1 MSNTVKIILALC
13 ATILVFLCGWW
24 SGSANTK
31 RKWNNKL
38 IVLQNELQR
47 MYNKYNN
54 TIKKYEEEL
63 QKKDDIIEKQQI
75 KAVLSHLLNSISRII
90 DIGMM

>member
-38 IVLQNELQR
+38 TVLQNELQR
-47 MYNKYNN
+47 MYNTYNN
-54 TIKKYEEEL
+54 KIKKYEEEL
-63 QKKDDIIEKQQI
+63 QEKDDIIEKQQI
-75 KAVLSHLLNSISRII
+75 KEGISLFLKII
-90 DIGMM
+90 SLFS